1 MPSQA
6 VCLQRV
12 RGAGTACRRLA
23 NRNNACEKASTLF
36 LWHNRRKEK
45 ALQKE
50 SAVWGSFALCGGR
63 PRLRALDVR
72 RLLKKAGENFQNRR
86 GAIVHLTFLPT
97 SALGEIFTFR

>member
-1 MPSQA
+1 MRF
-6 VCLQRV
+6 V
-12 RGAGTACRRLA
+12 
-23 NRNNACEKASTLF
+23 NRNNARGVALALF
-36 LWHNRRKEK
+36 LLPIAGTKEK
-45 ALQKE
+45 AKQKE
-50 SAVWGSFALCGGR
+50 NAVEGSFALCGGR